1 MRSYTF
7 KVHSSKELF
16 HLPAMALAIGA
27 ELRSASVG
35 SARRLCKTTEAIF
48 RAKSCRLPLRDIL
61 RQEG

>member
-7 KVHSSKELF
+7 KAQTSSNIS

-48 RAKSCRLPLRDIL
+48 RAKSCRLHIRDIS
-61 RQEG
+61 RQES